1 MELPESEART
11 RLAEQ
16 AARRARAG
24 LDPLPV
30 LGGLRLLTTAELL
43 CPAPPPRRTIAAA
56 GVRAGVCA
64 AGCAG
69 VRRRPG
75 GLYAMIPPGQEL
87 PLLVPGRLLQAA
99 VLCALRGALRTG
111 GSRAV
116 VRCLPEKDALLL
128 CMQGGAASLTS
139 ADTVP
144 LWKRLAAQ
152 GGGTAVF
159 GAGPVFT
166 AAARLPL
173 HPGTT
178 APCPAAEDLLR
189 DRYSLPYVY
198 LGDWFARPWV

>member
-1 MELPESEART
+1 MELPESETRA

-16 AARRARAG
+16 AARRTGSG

-30 LGGLRLLTTAELL
+30 LSGLRLLTTAELL
-43 CPAPPPRRTIAAA
+43 CPAPPPRRPADAA
-56 GVRAGVCA
+56 GLLDALCTAV
-64 AGCAG
+64 CAG
-69 VRRRPG
+69 VRRRAG
-75 GLYAMIPPGQEL
+75 WLYTLVPPGEEL
-87 PLLVPGRLLQAA
+87 PVAVSGRLLQAA

-116 VRCLPEKDALLL
+116 VRCLPENGSLLL
-128 CMQGGAASLTS
+128 CMQGGAADLTP
-139 ADTVP
+139 ADALP

-173 HPGTT
+173 CPGTP
-178 APCPAAEDLLR
+178 APCPTPGDLLG
-189 DRYSLPYVY
+189 DRYALPYVY
-198 LGDWFARPWV
+198 LGEWFAQPWV

>member
-16 AARRARAG
+16 AARRVRGG

-43 CPAPPPRRTIAAA
+43 CPAPPPRRPTDAA
-56 GVRAGVCA
+56 GLLDALCA
-64 AGCAG
+64 AVSGG
-69 VRRRPG
+69 VRRRAG
-75 GLYAMIPPGQEL
+75 WLYAMVPAGEEL
-87 PLLVPGRLLQAA
+87 PVAVQGRLLQAA

-116 VRCLPEKDALLL
+116 VRCLPEKNALLL
-128 CMQGGAASLTS
+128 CFRGGAVNLTP

-173 HPGTT
+173 CPGNP
-178 APCPAAEDLLR
+178 APCPAAGELLR
-189 DRYSLPYVY
+189 DRYALPYVY
-198 LGDWFARPWV
+198 LGEWFAQPWA

>member
-11 RLAEQ
+11 WLAEQ

-43 CPAPPPRRTIAAA
+43 CPAPPPRRTIDAA
-56 GVRAGVCA
+56 GVLEGVCA
-64 AGCAG
+64 AVCAG

-75 GLYAMIPPGQEL
+75 WLYAMIPPGQEL

-173 HPGTT
+173 HPGTP
-178 APCPAAEDLLR
+178 APCPAAEELLR